1 MEQAYVINDRVII
14 DFIHMFLH
22 IMQKDILILPKM
34 LTNIIVFR
42 CIGTHIR
49 LHSILYTMNESRMN
63 IMVLGYTQTLQD
75 GKLVGVDKN
84 QLNCIMRYLIT
95 VKQSITKKTCE
106 YRKSMLEDT

>member
-1 MEQAYVINDRVII
+1 
-14 DFIHMFLH
+14 
-22 IMQKDILILPKM
+22 
-34 LTNIIVFR
+34 
-42 CIGTHIR
+42 
-49 LHSILYTMNESRMN
+49 MN

-95 VKQSITKKTCE
+95 VKQSITKNTCE